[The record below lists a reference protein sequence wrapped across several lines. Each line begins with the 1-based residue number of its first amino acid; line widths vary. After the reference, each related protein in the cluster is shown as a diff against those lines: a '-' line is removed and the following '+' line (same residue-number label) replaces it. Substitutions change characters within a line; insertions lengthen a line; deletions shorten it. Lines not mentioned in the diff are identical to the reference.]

1 MDPIC
6 STSVALRW
14 GKVYSKTLAKGVQT
28 MRKLLIAFLL
38 LLTAPLLAAPAQMAN
53 IASEAQFAE
62 LARTSPGGRYAS
74 FPQVMF
80 VIDRAAKGGPQLHFV
95 NSRQYEFHID
105 FVQRS
110 YLSTQTAEALLD
122 ANYSQPNRRFVFGSI
137 LHYQA
142 LGRYGVEFWEG
153 DVLTPEVL
161 ALTMDML
168 QRNFPAPLAFKPNSQ
183 QQSQLAAETQGLA
196 VIDQNAVYA
205 SRSEMVLNAGRAT
218 GRLRIVPR
226 LDDDLLLAPGDIVV
240 LGEAPLRLSPVAGI
254 ITAAFSTPLAHV
266 NLLAKS
272 WKIPN
277 GYVRDAL
284 TKFAAFD
291 GQWVRMEAGETI
303 TIRRAT
309 AKEIAAA
316 QRSQGR
322 RKVQIARSDLTYR
335 LLPALGQIRARDS
348 VRVGSKAANLGE
360 IVAHHNPATDD
371 FEVPGGY
378 AIPFAWYQEFLQI
391 NGLDRKIAV
400 LLADPK
406 MRSDGAYR
414 RQRLAALR
422 EDFKAGKLPMGLDT
436 KLAERTGTEI
446 GDGGVFVRSST
457 NSEDLPGFNGAGL
470 YSSVPN
476 VTDQASLE
484 AAVKVVWGSV
494 WNDGAFAAREAAG
507 IDHRSVM
514 AGVLVQ
520 RGMNSESS
528 GVMITE
534 NPFDPDEWGT
544 VFINA
549 KRGLG
554 IRVVEGRRMAE
565 QLLYRPDP
573 ESIQVLTRS
582 TDDAM
587 LSFDAG
593 GGVREIAVEPG
604 RLVLT
609 DERAKRLAKVARRI
623 AIIFGGRVQDIEWLM
638 IGETIYIVQS
648 RPYLRG
654 N

>member
-1 MDPIC
+1 
-6 STSVALRW
+6 
-14 GKVYSKTLAKGVQT
+14 
-28 MRKLLIAFLL
+28 MRKLLIALLL
-38 LLTAPLLAAPAQMAN
+38 LLTAPLLAAPSQVPQ

-95 NSRQYEFHID
+95 NSKQFEFHID
-105 FVQRS
+105 FVQRT
-110 YLSTQTAEALLD
+110 YLSTQSVEALLD
-122 ANYSQPNRRFVFGSI
+122 ANYSKPNRRFVFGSI
-137 LHYQA
+137 LKYPT
-142 LGRYGVEFWEG
+142 LNRYGVEFWEG
-153 DVLTPEVL
+153 DVLTPELLTV
-161 ALTMDML
+161 TMDLL
-168 QRNFPAPLAFKPNSQ
+168 QRNFPAPLAFKPNSE
-183 QQSQLAAETQGLA
+183 QQSALAGTIPGLA
-196 VIDQNAVYA
+196 VVDQNAVYA
-205 SRSEMVLNAGRAT
+205 SRTELVLNPGSAT
-218 GRLRIVPR
+218 GRLRIIPK
-226 LDDDLLLAPGDIVV
+226 LDDDTLLSPTDIVV

-254 ITAAFSTPLAHV
+254 ITNEFSTPLAHV

-272 WKIPN
+272 WKVPN

-284 TKFAAFD
+284 GKFAVLD
-291 GQWVRMEAGETI
+291 GQWVRMVAGDTI
-303 TIRRAT
+303 TLRKAT
-309 AKEIAAA
+309 PKEVAAA
-316 QRSQGR
+316 KRAVAK
-322 RKVQIARSDLTYR
+322 RKVQIAKSDLTFR
-335 LLPALGQIRARDS
+335 ALPSLEQLRARDA

-360 IVAHHNPATDD
+360 VVAQRRPGKDD
-371 FEVPGGY
+371 FEVPAGF
-378 AIPFAWYQEFLQI
+378 AIPFAWYQDFLRI
-391 NGLDRKIAV
+391 NGLDRKIDA

-422 EDFKAGKLPMGLDT
+422 EAFGAGKLPPGLDT
-436 KLAERTGTEI
+436 LLAERTGREI
-446 GDGGVFVRSST
+446 GDGSVFVRSST

-470 YSSVPN
+470 YTSVPN
-476 VTDQASLE
+476 VTNGVALV

-507 IDHRSVM
+507 IEHRSVM

-520 RGMNSESS
+520 RGMNSEAS

-534 NPFDPDEWGT
+534 NPFDANEWGT

-554 IRVVEGRRMAE
+554 IRVVEGRRVAE
-565 QLLYRPDP
+565 QLLFRSDP

-587 LSFDAG
+587 LSFDEK
-593 GGVREIAVEPG
+593 GGVREVAIEPG
-604 RLVLT
+604 RMVLT
-609 DERAKRLAKVARRI
+609 DERAKRLARVGRRI
-623 AIIFGGRVQDIEWLM
+623 AIIFGGRPQDIEWLM

>member
-1 MDPIC
+1 
-6 STSVALRW
+6 
-14 GKVYSKTLAKGVQT
+14 

-38 LLTAPLLAAPAQMAN
+38 MLTAPLLAAPAQVAQ
-53 IASEAQFAE
+53 ITSDAQFAE
-62 LARTSPGGRYAS
+62 LSRTSPGGRYAS

-80 VIDRAAKGGPQLHFV
+80 VIDRAAKGGPELHFV
-95 NSRQYEFHID
+95 NSKQFEFHID
-105 FVQRS
+105 FVQRT
-110 YLSTQTAEALLD
+110 YLSTQSVEVLLD
-122 ANYSQPNRRFVFGSI
+122 ANYSQPNRRFIFGSI
-137 LHYQA
+137 LRYPA

-161 ALTMDML
+161 SLTMELL

-183 QQSQLAAETQGLA
+183 QQADLASGMTGLA
-196 VIDQNAVYA
+196 LIDQNDVFA
-205 SRSEMVLNAGRAT
+205 SRPEMVLNPGKAT
-218 GRLRIVPR
+218 GRLRIVPK

-254 ITAAFSTPLAHV
+254 ITSEFSTPLAHV

-272 WKIPN
+272 WKVPN
-277 GYVRDAL
+277 GYVRGAL
-284 TKFAAFD
+284 AKFAQFD
-291 GQWVRMEAGETI
+291 GQWVRMEAGDSI
-303 TIRRAT
+303 TIRKAT
-309 AKEIAAA
+309 AKEIATA
-316 QRSQGR
+316 QRTQSR

-335 LLPALGQIRARDS
+335 ALPALTELRARDA

-360 IVAHHNPATDD
+360 IVAHRNPAKDD
-371 FEVPGGY
+371 FVVPAGF
-378 AIPFAWYQEFLQI
+378 AIPFAWYHEFLRI
-391 NGLDRKIAV
+391 NGLDKRIGK
-400 LLADPK
+400 LLTDPR
-406 MRSDGAYR
+406 MRSDGGYR
-414 RQRLAALR
+414 RQQLTALRDAFNAGVLPTGLGDLLAAQR
-422 EDFKAGKLPMGLDT
+422 RSA
-436 KLAERTGTEI
+436 I
-446 GDGGVFVRSST
+446 GEGGVFVRSST

-470 YSSVPN
+470 YTSVPN
-476 VTDQASLE
+476 VTDQAALE

-494 WNDGAFAAREAAG
+494 WNEGAFAAREAAG

-534 NPFDPDEWGT
+534 NPFDPGEWGT

-565 QLLYRPDP
+565 QLLYRSDP
-573 ESIQVLTRS
+573 ESIQILTRS
-582 TDDAM
+582 NDDAM
-587 LSFDAG
+587 LSFDSN
-593 GGVREIAVEPG
+593 GGVREVAIEPG
-604 RLVLT
+604 RTVLT
-609 DERAKRLAKVARRI
+609 DERAKRLAKVGRRI
-623 AIIFGGRVQDIEWLM
+623 AIIFGNRPQDIEWLM

>member
-1 MDPIC
+1 MPGMG
-6 STSVALRW
+6 A
-14 GKVYSKTLAKGVQT
+14 GN
-28 MRKLLIAFLL
+28 MRKLLIGLFLVL
-38 LLTAPLLAAPAQMAN
+38 AAPLLAAPSQVPH
-53 IASEAQFAE
+53 ITSEAQFAE

-80 VIDRAAKGGPQLHFV
+80 VIDRAAKGGPMLHFV
-95 NSRQYEFHID
+95 NSKQYEFHID
-105 FVQRS
+105 FVQRT
-110 YLSTQTAEALLD
+110 YLSTQDTNALLD
-122 ANYSQPNRRFVFGSI
+122 ANYSKVNRRFIFGSV
-137 LHYQA
+137 LHYAA
-142 LGRYGVEFWEG
+142 LGRYGIEFWEG
-153 DVLTPEVL
+153 DELNAEILT
-161 ALTMDML
+161 LTMAL
-168 QRNFPAPLAFKPNSQ
+168 VQQNFPAPLAFKPNSQ
-183 QQSQLAAETQGLA
+183 HQSVLAATIPGL
-196 VIDQNAVYA
+196 VTIDQNAVYA
-205 SRSEMVLNAGRAT
+205 SRSELVLNPGKAT
-218 GRLRIVPR
+218 GRLRIIPK
-226 LDDDLLLAPGDIVV
+226 LDDDVLLTPSDIVV

-254 ITAAFSTPLAHV
+254 VTNEFSTPLAHV

-272 WKIPN
+272 WKVPN
-277 GYVRDAL
+277 GYVRDAVS
-284 TKFAAFD
+284 KFAPFD

-303 TIRRAT
+303 TIRLAT
-309 AKEIAAA
+309 IKEIAAA
-316 QRSQGR
+316 QRVQAK
-322 RKVQIARSDLTYR
+322 RKVRIAKSDLTFR
-335 LLPALGQIRARDS
+335 ALPALGDLRAGDA

-360 IVAHHNPATDD
+360 VAIQRHPGKDD
-371 FEVPGGY
+371 FEVPPGF
-378 AIPFAWYQEFLQI
+378 AIPFAWYQDFLRI
-391 NGLDRKIAV
+391 NGLDRKIAT
-400 LLADPK
+400 LLVDPR
-406 MRSDGAYR
+406 MRSDGKYR
-414 RQRLAALR
+414 REQLAVLR
-422 EDFKAGKLPMGLDT
+422 AAFNAGMLPAGLGA
-436 KLAERTGTEI
+436 KLAERRAAAI

-476 VTDQASLE
+476 VTDQAALE
-484 AAVKVVWGSV
+484 AAVKLVWGSV

-520 RGMNSESS
+520 QGMNAEAS

-534 NPFDPDEWGT
+534 NPFDPSEWGT

-554 IRVVEGRRMAE
+554 IRVVEGRRVAE
-565 QLLYRPDP
+565 QLLYRSDP

-593 GGVREIAVEPG
+593 GGVREVAIEPG
-604 RLVLT
+604 RMVLT
-609 DERAKRLAKVARRI
+609 DARAKRLAKVGRRV
-623 AIIFGGRVQDIEWLM
+623 AIMFGNRPQDIEWLM